1 MKYTSVKV
9 TACTLAAAV
18 FMAASPIQVRAAGNA
33 AASLPAAGFGIG
45 LGDGSVV
52 SDLLETE
59 QETETVSGETQPE
72 ETESGTQETAAAS
85 EGETEQQETEAV
97 SEETQTEGTTE
108 ESQTE
113 ESAGETQ
120 TEGSAEETE
129 TEEPAEETQENR
141 SGLAEGTLIIA
152 QVTDYVNIRKGPST
166 DAEIVGKLY
175 NNSVGYLI
183 REEGEWFLM
192 KSGSVEGYVK
202 AEFFETGDE
211 AERIADQVGDRIA
224 TVNTETLRVRTEP
237 SLDAPVLGLVPGGEE
252 LTVLAEENGFV
263 KVSIEEGDG
272 WVSMDYVDLDT
283 EYVTAESL
291 KEEKERLEK
300 DAEAKAEAQKAA
312 QAAEE
317 KLHREQEDAKKS
329 QEAAQQEVQE
339 TVQAANVSAALSG
352 LGQAVVDFAL
362 QFVGN
367 PYVYG
372 GSSLTKGTDCSG
384 FVMSVY
390 QNFGVSLPHSSS
402 ADRSVG
408 YKVGSL
414 AEAQPGDILCY
425 SGHVGIYMGNGQI
438 VHASTEQTGI
448 KVSDATYRKILAI
461 RRIF

>member
-9 TACTLAAAV
+9 TACTLVAAV

-59 QETETVSGETQPE
+59 QETETVSGETQTE

-85 EGETEQQETEAV
+85 EEETEAV
-97 SEETQTEGTTE
+97 SEETQTEGITE

-113 ESAGETQ
+113 ESAGET
-120 TEGSAEETE
+120 GI
-129 TEEPAEETQENR
+129 EEPAEETQENR

-152 QVTDYVNIRKGPST
+152 QVTDYVNIRKEPNT

-183 REEGEWFLM
+183 HEEGEWFLM

-237 SLDAPVLGLVPGGEE
+237 SLDAPVLGLVPEGEE

-317 KLHREQEDAKKS
+317 KLRREQEDAKKS

-339 TVQAANVSAALSG
+339 TVQAANVSAAPSG

>member
-9 TACTLAAAV
+9 TVCTLAAAV
-18 FMAASPIQVRAAGNA
+18 FMAASPIQAKAAGNI

-45 LGDGSVV
+45 LGDGSVM

-59 QETETVSGETQPE
+59 QETETVSGETQTE
-72 ETESGTQETAAAS
+72 ETENGTQETAAAS
-85 EGETEQQETEAV
+85 EGETEQQETETV
-97 SEETQTEGTTE
+97 SEETQ
-108 ESQTE
+108 
-113 ESAGETQ
+113 
-120 TEGSAEETE
+120 

-152 QVTDYVNIRKGPST
+152 QVTDYVNIRKEPST

-237 SLDAPVLGLVPGGEE
+237 SLDASVLGLVPEGEE

-317 KLHREQEDAKKS
+317 KLHREQEDAEKS

-339 TVQAANVSAALSG
+339 AVQAANVSAALSG

>member
-59 QETETVSGETQPE
+59 QETETVSGETQTE

-85 EGETEQQETEAV
+85 EEETEQQETEAV
-97 SEETQTEGTTE
+97 SEETQTE

-120 TEGSAEETE
+120 TEGSVEETE

-152 QVTDYVNIRKGPST
+152 QVTDYVNIRKEPGT

-237 SLDAPVLGLVPGGEE
+237 SLDAPVLGLVPEGEE

-291 KEEKERLEK
+291 KEEKERLDK
-300 DAEAKAEAQKAA
+300 DAEARAEAQKAA

-317 KLHREQEDAKKS
+317 KLRREQEDAKES

-339 TVQAANVSAALSG
+339 TVQAANVSAAPSG

-372 GSSLTKGTDCSG
+372 GSSLTNGTDCSG

-425 SGHVGIYMGNGQI
+425 SGHVGIYVGNGQI

-448 KVSDATYRKILAI
+448 KVSDATYRNILAI

>member
-45 LGDGSVV
+45 LGDGSVM
-52 SDLLETE
+52 SDLLGTK
-59 QETETVSGETQPE
+59 QETETVSEETQME
-72 ETESGTQETAAAS
+72 ETESGMQETVSVS
-85 EGETEQQETEAV
+85 ERETEQRETESV
-97 SEETQTEGTTE
+97 PEETQI
-108 ESQTE
+108 
-113 ESAGETQ
+113 
-120 TEGSAEETE
+120 
-129 TEEPAEETQENR
+129 EEPAEETQENR

-152 QVTDYVNIRKGPST
+152 QVTDYVNIRKEPGT

-237 SLDAPVLGLVPGGEE
+237 SLDAPVLGLVPEGEE

-291 KEEKERLEK
+291 KEEKERLDK
-300 DAEAKAEAQKAA
+300 DAEARAEAQKAA

-317 KLHREQEDAKKS
+317 KLRREQEDAKKS

-339 TVQAANVSAALSG
+339 TVQAANVSAAPSG
-352 LGQAVVDFAL
+352 LGQAVVNFAL

-372 GSSLTKGTDCSG
+372 GSSLTNGTDCSG

-448 KVSDATYRKILAI
+448 KISDATYRKILAI

>member
-18 FMAASPIQVRAAGNA
+18 FMAASPIQAKAAGNI

-59 QETETVSGETQPE
+59 QETETVSGETQTE
-72 ETESGTQETAAAS
+72 ETENGTQETAAAS
-85 EGETEQQETEAV
+85 EGETEQQETETV

-152 QVTDYVNIRKGPST
+152 QVTDYVNIRKEPST

-317 KLHREQEDAKKS
+317 KLHREQEDAEKS

-339 TVQAANVSAALSG
+339 TVQAANVSAAPSG

>member
-18 FMAASPIQVRAAGNA
+18 FMAASPIQAKAAGNI

-59 QETETVSGETQPE
+59 QETETVSGETQTE
-72 ETESGTQETAAAS
+72 ETENGTQETAAAS
-85 EGETEQQETEAV
+85 EGETEQQETETV

-152 QVTDYVNIRKGPST
+152 QVTDYVNIRKEPST

-317 KLHREQEDAKKS
+317 KLHREQEDAEKS

-339 TVQAANVSAALSG
+339 TVQAANVSAAPSG

-425 SGHVGIYMGNGQI
+425 SGHVGIYVGNGQI

>member
-52 SDLLETE
+52 PDLLETE
-59 QETETVSGETQPE
+59 QETETASGETQTE

-97 SEETQTEGTTE
+97 SEGTQTEGTTE
-108 ESQTE
+108 EALTE

-129 TEEPAEETQENR
+129 TEEPAEESQENR

-152 QVTDYVNIRKGPST
+152 QVTDYVNIRKEPDT

-237 SLDAPVLGLVPGGEE
+237 SLDASVLGLVPEGEE

-317 KLHREQEDAKKS
+317 KLRREQEDAKKS

-339 TVQAANVSAALSG
+339 TVQAANVSAAPSG

-408 YKVGSL
+408 YKIGSL